1 MSGQYG
7 PSIRD
12 DYALAMSICTSC
24 GQENPGEA
32 RFCLACGAAIADAA
46 APRREERRIVTV
58 IFVDL
63 VGSTSRAEALD
74 PEDVR
79 AILDRYH
86 RCVRDEIER
95 FGGIVEKFVGD
106 AVMAVFGAP
115 IAYGDDPERGVRAA
129 LAVQT
134 ALGVLNASDPELHL
148 QTRIAVNTGEALVAI
163 DARPGH
169 GEAMVAGD
177 VVNTAARLQSSAPV
191 DGILVGESTYQ
202 STRGAIEYRPGEP
215 ITARGKAEPVP
226 VWHAVAATMPA
237 GERLLSSAPML
248 GRERELEL
256 LRSVW
261 ERVVDERRAHLVTIF
276 GPPGIGKSRLTHELG
291 ELVVALGGR
300 VLRGRSAPYGS
311 STPYAAFAAQVK
323 QVAGIFDSDEADDA
337 GRKLEAAVGAVLGD
351 DDAKQVASHLAALL
365 GLPSETVAGD
375 RETLFLAARRL
386 VEQLAG
392 EQPTLLVFEDLHW
405 ADGSM
410 LDLLDELAARL
421 HSVPVFLL
429 AVARPDLLTERPAWG
444 GGLPAY
450 TALPL
455 EPLRGRDAET
465 LAGRLL
471 GLPDSGELARLIEL
485 SEGNPLFIEEMAAAL
500 AERGDKRGTALPT
513 SISAIIAS
521 RLDALPVPERTLL
534 LDASVVGRVFWD
546 GAVASMD
553 GDRDVGTLLGSLE
566 RRDLVRRESV
576 SRLQGQQQFRFKHAL
591 IRDVAYQRLTR
602 AARRTRHESVALFL
616 EDATTGGAVAA
627 DALGEHWREA
637 NRPDRAFDYVVTAA
651 DDAGR
656 GWAKERAAALY
667 RDALTLLPDEDA
679 RRRELQLKLAVA
691 VQAAYHV
698 DEVRGRRGG

>member
-1 MSGQYG
+1 M
-7 PSIRD
+7 
-12 DYALAMSICTSC
+12 
-24 GQENPGEA
+24 
-32 RFCLACGAAIADAA
+32 
-46 APRREERRIVTV
+46 TV

-63 VGSTSRAEALD
+63 VGSTSRAESLD

-79 AILDRYH
+79 AVLDRYH

-115 IAYGDDPERGVRAA
+115 IAYGDDPERAVRAA
-129 LAVQT
+129 LAVQV
-134 ALGVLNASDPELHL
+134 ALGALNASDPELRL

-163 DARPGH
+163 DARPGY

-215 ITARGKAEPVP
+215 IAARGKAEPVP

-237 GERLLSSAPML
+237 GERLLSSVPML
-248 GRERELEL
+248 GRERELEV

-276 GPPGIGKSRLTHELG
+276 GPPGIGKSRLTHEFG
-291 ELVVALGGR
+291 ELVTALDGR
-300 VLRGRSAPYGS
+300 VLRGRSAPYGA
-311 STPYAAFAAQVK
+311 STPYAAFAAHVK
-323 QVAGIFDSDEADDA
+323 QLASIFDSDEADDA
-337 GRKLEAAVGAVLGD
+337 ARKLDDAVEALVGAD
-351 DDAKQVASHLAALL
+351 TQEVASHLASLV
-365 GLPSETVAGD
+365 GLRSGTEAAS
-375 RETLFLAARRL
+375 RETLFLAARTL

-392 EQPTLLVFEDLHW
+392 EHPTLLVFEDLHW

-465 LAGRLL
+465 LAERLL
-471 GLPDSGELARLIEL
+471 GHPDPEGVARLIEL
-485 SEGNPLFIEEMAAAL
+485 AEGNPLFIEEMAAAL
-500 AERGDKRGTALPT
+500 AERPNGAGADLPT

-521 RLDALPVPERTLL
+521 RLDALPVAERSLL

-546 GAVASMD
+546 GAVATMD

-576 SRLQGQQQFRFKHAL
+576 SRLEGQQQFRFKHAL

-602 AARRTRHESVALFL
+602 AARRTRHEAVARFL
-616 EDATTGGAVAA
+616 EDATTGGTVAA

-637 NRPDRAFDYVVTAA
+637 NRPDRAFDYLLAAA

-656 GWAKERAAALY
+656 GWAKHRAVALY
-667 RDALTLLPDEDA
+667 REALTLLPDDDP
-679 RRRELQLKLAVA
+679 RRRAVQLRLVVA
-691 VQAAYHV
+691 LQAAYHL
-698 DEVRGRRGG
+698 DEVEGQRGA

>member
-1 MSGQYG
+1 MRTCS
-7 PSIRD
+7 
-12 DYALAMSICTSC
+12 SC
-24 GQENPGEA
+24 GQENPDEA
-32 RFCLACGAAIADAA
+32 RFCLACGTAIAGPEA
-46 APRREERRIVTV
+46 APREERRIVTV
-58 IFVDL
+58 LFVDL
-63 VGSTSRAEALD
+63 VGSTSRAESLD

-79 AILDRYH
+79 AVLDRYH

-115 IAYGDDPERGVRAA
+115 IAYGDDPERAVRAA
-129 LAVQT
+129 LAVQV
-134 ALGVLNASDPELHL
+134 ALGELNASDPELQL

-163 DARPGH
+163 DARPGY

-191 DGILVGESTYQ
+191 DGILVGETTYQ

-237 GERLLSSAPML
+237 GERLLSSVPML
-248 GRERELEL
+248 GRERELEV

-261 ERVVDERRAHLVTIF
+261 ERVVDEQRAHLVTIF
-276 GPPGIGKSRLTHELG
+276 GPPGIGKSRLAHEFG
-291 ELVVALGGR
+291 ELVTALDGR
-300 VLRGRSAPYGS
+300 VLRGRSAPYGAS
-311 STPYAAFAAQVK
+311 SPYAAFAAHVK
-323 QVAGIFDSDEADDA
+323 QLASIFDSDEADDA
-337 GRKLEAAVGAVLGD
+337 ARKLDGAVGALVGPAD
-351 DDAKQVASHLAALL
+351 TQRVASHLASLV
-365 GLPSETVAGD
+365 GLRTGAEAAD
-375 RETLFLAARRL
+375 RETRFLAARTL

-392 EQPTLLVFEDLHW
+392 EHPTLLVFEDLHW

-455 EPLRGRDAET
+455 EPLRGRDAES
-465 LAGRLL
+465 LAERLL
-471 GLPDSGELARLIEL
+471 GHPDPEEVSRLIEL

-500 AERGDKRGTALPT
+500 AERPNGAGADLPT

-521 RLDALPVPERTLL
+521 RLDALPAPERSLL

-546 GAVASMD
+546 GAVATMD
-553 GDRDVGTLLGSLE
+553 DGRDVGTLLGSLE
-566 RRDLVRRESV
+566 RRDLVRRESI
-576 SRLQGQQQFRFKHAL
+576 SRLEGQQQFRFKHAL

-602 AARRTRHESVALFL
+602 AARRTRHEAVARFL
-616 EDATTGGAVAA
+616 EDATTGGTVAA

-637 NRPDRAFDYVVTAA
+637 NRPDRAFDYLLTAA

-656 GWAKERAAALY
+656 GWAKQRAVTLY
-667 RDALTLLPDEDA
+667 REALTLLPEGDP
-679 RRRELQLKLAVA
+679 RRREVQLRLAVA
-691 VQAAYHV
+691 LQAAYHL
-698 DEVRGRRGG
+698 DEVEGRRGG